1 MINEYLS
8 QGKALEDEA
17 VHLLFSM
24 NRWEAKRDIL
34 DSLSSGETIICDWY
48 AYSGVAYSSAKGL
61 DFQWCKNPDQNL
73 PRPDLVFFIDATT
86 AQLKKRE
93 GYGEERYEKVEF

>member
-34 DSLSSGETIICDWY
+34 DSLSSGETIICD
-48 AYSGVAYSSAKGL
+48 
-61 DFQWCKNPDQNL
+61 
-73 PRPDLVFFIDATT
+73 
-86 AQLKKRE
+86 
-93 GYGEERYEKVEF
+93 